1 MKKAFLI
8 IMLLNTL
15 SIVACVPTANNQE
28 IITEKTLAQ
37 DRRTREIIL
46 SDREIISDAYS
57 DLNAED
63 AIKRQC
69 HITINTYNGAVL
81 ITGEAP
87 TEALKAKIIAIVQVV
102 SNVKIVHDN
111 LTISRPSSLESR
123 ASDKSITQTVKTAL
137 KQIRTLPDF
146 DPAMIKV
153 VTENGIVYLL
163 GLVHRDE
170 GSVVINVTKLQPN
183 IKQIITVFEYLD

>member
-63 AIKRQC
+63 AIKSQC

-102 SNVKIVHDN
+102 SNVKMVHDN